1 MYTADSAVPKED
13 WEIHPL
19 VTERFPKCREFS
31 AQCLREILP
40 VGQVPRVIWALYLC
54 LWWAI
59 GQLGNAREK
68 TLNFLRCSLM
78 TRKWFCIFLR
88 RPGHI
93 ILLGCLS
100 NGKFPKIW
108 YVECRKLNQ
117 YHCQRHH
124 RDRDMIAYR
133 QDSLARLFGI
143 NRVGSKK
150 TVNTSKSWW
159 ALGGWISGKSVLICS
174 EEFGN
179 DQNQNTSG
187 SKKLMTFYKCRFC
200 FFTLK
205 ILLQPLMY
213 PGTVENTNFL
223 VTMGQFD
230 LSAQTLPWEANLVST
245 DVSFWSGQGV
255 NTWAKLQG
263 GFLQNQ
269 KFK

>member
-1 MYTADSAVPKED
+1 
-13 WEIHPL
+13 
-19 VTERFPKCREFS
+19 
-31 AQCLREILP
+31 
-40 VGQVPRVIWALYLC
+40 
-54 LWWAI
+54 
-59 GQLGNAREK
+59 
-68 TLNFLRCSLM
+68 
-78 TRKWFCIFLR
+78 
-88 RPGHI
+88 
-93 ILLGCLS
+93 
-100 NGKFPKIW
+100 
-108 YVECRKLNQ
+108 
-117 YHCQRHH
+117 
-124 RDRDMIAYR
+124 MIAYR

-150 TVNTSKSWW
+150 SVNTSKSWW

-255 NTWAKLQG
+255 HTRANNYIFWLDYNTPSSTILGQIFCKWQKTLRNFKRKSVRPYFCDFSSPPLAGTVPQVPPQHSKLELYTVDVHYICPKYKTYLSKLQYVL
-263 GFLQNQ
+263 FSNI
-269 KFK
+269 